1 MKKVAIVGVEGSGK
15 TVLMAAMGDKYK
27 SPDANGYFMMPQ
39 NQETFAFYTRESDK
53 MRSGAWPQATAP
65 DSFFRLD
72 WSLNRKKSER
82 SVPEHICEITFADFA
97 GETYRTA
104 FGDEIHGQPSPAK
117 EESVSLVKEHVL
129 NSDVLIVLV
138 NLADVINGSHSD
150 ARTIEMLW
158 LTQDMLRQAN
168 RNGKRQNT
176 ALVFTQAD
184 AYSETI
190 TACGGLTG
198 VLSKYL
204 PQVYAGYSNN
214 ISLFAVS
221 AVSKTIPAADG
232 SGYLVPAPDF
242 LSDGFEQLVKWISDS
257 AERIT
262 DDSDEEVHKG
272 EKKRGVFYQLGRR
285 SNLLSRFFLCG
296 LIAGSCLLGWAFG
309 WEPIYWEYFYF
320 FSEVEKCRKC
330 AWETLDAV
338 NDRDIEK
345 FKVLVEMPYGIEN
358 WTGVDKTVCVQ
369 DFAKERGKFWDICK
383 GMTRHDGRWSY
394 HSYYCYPER
403 DEIESCFACSLY
415 GKRTSVFSFSGL
427 SYGKSSYSDND
438 LLIVLCVRKQ
448 GSQHKTVRFDFN
460 KEERLK

>member
-232 SGYLVPAPDF
+232 SGYLVPALDF
-242 LSDGFEQLVKWISDS
+242 SSEGLEDLVKWISGVVAKIKDKKTKQV
-257 AERIT
+257 E
-262 DDSDEEVHKG
+262 DD
-272 EKKRGVFYQLGRR
+272 KKRGFLFWVRR
-285 SNLLSRFFLCG
+285 CFFFLIYSGVFIGGCVFAAINLYTDFYLDFTNNG
-296 LIAGSCLLGWAFG
+296 RVRNAAVETMIALRRGNFERFKMTTSYP
-309 WEPIYWEYFYF
+309 PIENMPD
-320 FSEVEKCRKC
+320 SLRKC
-330 AWETLDAV
+330 AEEH
-338 NDRDIEK
+338 RDDYARSMLEK
-345 FKVLVEMPYGIEN
+345 
-358 WTGVDKTVCVQ
+358 
-369 DFAKERGKFWDICK
+369 RGEFWNRCK
-383 GMTRHDGRWSY
+383 GMDFWMYGDEYRNLIMPLFKMRLMGTPSFVFKVTGDYWDKREAMLAVGQIDGEWKVI
-394 HSYYCYPER
+394 
-403 DEIESCFACSLY
+403 DFAWEE
-415 GKRTSVFSFSGL
+415 
-427 SYGKSSYSDND
+427 KS
-438 LLIVLCVRKQ
+438 RKAV
-448 GSQHKTVRFDFN
+448 SK
-460 KEERLK
+460 